1 MGERE
6 RERNG
11 GSLLSVGRSA
21 LAFPWSH
28 VCPATWQRAP
38 AASSS
43 LSCSSSLGFGTG
55 SGLALALAQVWLPL
69 CGLRVLK
76 IVKHST
82 GKLSTDLW
90 PAMELALALVL
101 LLKLLLLSML
111 SVLQSSLI
119 FGRLSAPNWAAH
131 RCLGLAKKRAQKR
144 LNLADTTNYCEK
156 NQLYGSFGSVSES
169 VARPKKNRVGLIDGP
184 ASAPLATC
192 HLLLPKLA
200 NLASRQQ
207 FVLFNCA

>member
-1 MGERE
+1 M
-6 RERNG
+6 
-11 GSLLSVGRSA
+11 
-21 LAFPWSH
+21 
-28 VCPATWQRAP
+28 
-38 AASSS
+38 
-43 LSCSSSLGFGTG
+43 
-55 SGLALALAQVWLPL
+55 
-69 CGLRVLK
+69 LK

-90 PAMELALALVL
+90 PAMELELELALL
-101 LLKLLLLSML
+101 LLLLSML

-144 LNLADTTNYCEK
+144 LNLAGTTNYCEK

-169 VARPKKNRVGLIDGP
+169 VTRPKRSRVRLIDGP

-207 FVLFNCA
+207 FVLFKSA

>member
-1 MGERE
+1 M
-6 RERNG
+6 
-11 GSLLSVGRSA
+11 
-21 LAFPWSH
+21 
-28 VCPATWQRAP
+28 
-38 AASSS
+38 
-43 LSCSSSLGFGTG
+43 
-55 SGLALALAQVWLPL
+55 LALAQVWLPL

-90 PAMELALALVL
+90 PAMELELALL
-101 LLKLLLLSML
+101 LLLLLSML

-119 FGRLSAPNWAAH
+119 FGRLSAPNWGAH

-144 LNLADTTNYCEK
+144 LNLAGTTNYCEK

-169 VARPKKNRVGLIDGP
+169 VTRPKRSRVRLIDGP

-200 NLASRQQ
+200 NSASRQQ
-207 FVLFNCA
+207 FVLFKSA